1 MKRLTETA
9 SGAAPNY
16 LADGTSLV
24 PGQSPE
30 LKMFKIAAPPII
42 AGSILCAL
50 QAATGPPASALD
62 QWVQL
67 TNNTRMT
74 IVEIYISHVGAQL
87 WDIDLLGAEFLAPVS
102 SVWTSIDDAAGCR
115 FDIKIV
121 FDDGTTQ
128 IRRNVNVCGLEKYAI
143 SFR

>member
-1 MKRLTETA
+1 
-9 SGAAPNY
+9 
-16 LADGTSLV
+16 
-24 PGQSPE
+24 
-30 LKMFKIAAPPII
+30 MFKIAAHPII

-50 QAATGPPASALD
+50 QAATGPPASALA
-62 QWVQL
+62 QWVEL

-87 WDIDLLGAEFLAPVS
+87 WDIDLLGTDLLAPAS
-102 SVWTSIDDAAGCR
+102 SVSVNIDDTTGCL
-115 FDIKIV
+115 FDFKTV

-128 IRRNVNVCGLEKYAI
+128 IRRNVNVCGAEKYAI

>member
-1 MKRLTETA
+1 ML
-9 SGAAPNY
+9 
-16 LADGTSLV
+16 
-24 PGQSPE
+24 
-30 LKMFKIAAPPII
+30 KIAAHPII

-74 IVEIYISHVGAQL
+74 IVEIYISRVGAQL
-87 WDIDLLGAEFLAPVS
+87 WDIDLLGTDFLAPAS

-115 FDIKIV
+115 FDVKTV

-128 IRRNVNVCGLEKYAI
+128 IRRNVDMCGVQRYAI